1 MRPIAEN
8 IPAASILFMLLTAII
23 SIVPK
28 NGKTVRRMTAASL
41 LLLFTASTGLCVYL
55 YGGENF
61 SHLMDE

>member
-28 NGKTVRRMTAASL
+28 NGKTVCRMTAASL
-41 LLLFTASTGLCVYL
+41 LLLFMAISAAVLLAL
-55 YGGENF
+55 YGIRKRQ
-61 SHLMDE
+61 SRQ